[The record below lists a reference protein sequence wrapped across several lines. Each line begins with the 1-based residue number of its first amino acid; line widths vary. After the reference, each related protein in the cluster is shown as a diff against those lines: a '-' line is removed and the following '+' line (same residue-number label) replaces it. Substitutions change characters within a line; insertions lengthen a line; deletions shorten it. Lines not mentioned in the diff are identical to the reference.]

1 MNLQR
6 VKPLRLPSTLLTL
19 LLSKKVITSRNII
32 LSKWLITMRGKSK
45 LGVYSYYVDGK
56 GRNKKPKHS
65 TFGHG
70 CISKACK
77 KGRLGINF
85 RKVA

>member
-1 MNLQR
+1 
-6 VKPLRLPSTLLTL
+6 
-19 LLSKKVITSRNII
+19 
-32 LSKWLITMRGKSK
+32 MRGKSK